1 MTAQRVMWWSMAAI
15 LAVFLAVGAVHGG
28 TGPSAPGR
36 AAAIDAQVRCPS
48 CDGIPVSQSSA
59 STAVAI
65 RRAVAA
71 RIAAGQSDSQIEAF
85 LVGKYGQS
93 ILLSP
98 PVSGGTSLVWILP
111 VAGVGTALA
120 VLGVFFWR
128 RRTLVSPLLSE
139 EDRLLVQ
146 REMAGERSS

>member
-1 MTAQRVMWWSMAAI
+1 MWVSMAAI

-28 TGPSAPGR
+28 PEPSAAGR

-71 RIAAGQSDSQIEAF
+71 RIAAGQTDSQIETF

-111 VAGVGTALA
+111 VAGVGGALA
-120 VLGVFFWR
+120 IMGVFFWR
-128 RRTLVSPLLSE
+128 RRTVVSPLLSE
-139 EDRLLVQ
+139 EDRLLVR
-146 REMAGERSS
+146 REMAAERSS